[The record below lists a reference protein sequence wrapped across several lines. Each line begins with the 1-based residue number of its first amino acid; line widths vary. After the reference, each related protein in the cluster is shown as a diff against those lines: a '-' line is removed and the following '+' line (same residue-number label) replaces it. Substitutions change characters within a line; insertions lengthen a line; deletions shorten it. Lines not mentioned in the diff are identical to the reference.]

1 MLQKD
6 ANPFQKD
13 GFTVSWWQQLTR
25 GVDFT
30 LDKLSWKYTELSE
43 ELSDVSNPCIHLNS
57 CCGPEA
63 LACCIISFTPPSKVG
78 VRCLVKRMLYSWIQT
93 VFHLH

>member
-1 MLQKD
+1 VQDNVAKGYKSFPERWVYML
-6 ANPFQKD
+6 
-13 GFTVSWWQQLTR
+13 WWQQLAR

-30 LDKLSWKYTELSE
+30 LDKLRWKYTELSE

-78 VRCLVKRMLYSWIQT
+78 VRCLVKRMLYSWI
-93 VFHLH
+93 